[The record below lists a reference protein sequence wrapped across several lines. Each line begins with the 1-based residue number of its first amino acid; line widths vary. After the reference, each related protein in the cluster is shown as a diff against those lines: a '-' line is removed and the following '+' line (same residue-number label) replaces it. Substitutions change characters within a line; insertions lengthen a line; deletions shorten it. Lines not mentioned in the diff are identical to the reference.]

1 VRILLDANL
10 SPRRIGNPLRQRGH
24 DVHTVADDSDLE
36 GVADEPLLE
45 LAIQKERILVT
56 RNSRDFAPIG
66 RTWAEAGRDHGGVIL
81 IWTLSHR
88 QFGEIVTGIER
99 RLDELGDQSA
109 WRGIV
114 VSI

>member
-1 VRILLDANL
+1 VRILLHANL

-24 DVHTVADDSDLE
+24 DVHTVADDADLE
-36 GVADEPLLE
+36 GVADESLLE
-45 LAIQKERILVT
+45 LATQEERILVT
-56 RNSRDFAPIG
+56 RNSRDFAPIC
-66 RTWAEAGRDHGGVIL
+66 RTWAGAGREHGGVIL

-88 QFGEIVTGIER
+88 QFRELVAGIESW
-99 RLDELGDQSA
+99 LDEIDDQSA